1 MNFTVKLNNLDQK
14 AILADLSF
22 RNTIPFNMKYLLLAL
37 YTILSLQVSAQQTYK
52 ITYERSYNEKAMA
65 NQDPIL
71 VYTSPDQTVIT
82 SGKILQSQATYPYET
97 FYIDRKQSDLYF
109 RVTNFSG
116 VKELATLDSSIL
128 AKNPLKATAETRKI
142 LGYNCR
148 KATTTINSNSIEI
161 WYTTELGVK
170 GAPNEVG
177 QNLGLVL
184 EYNRNGNSRISATK
198 VEKIRNIPGNVAL
211 RKFSPIVDGLTYQDE
226 VWKSRFIH
234 LQIFRQEQINFTEQS
249 KSDSVMRF
257 ASGTVILKK
266 VKVPQLKDGMQ
277 AFIQLVQQSNGDA
290 YDRTGS
296 VFMIAE
302 DQKQSFLDGMKNGMK
317 TLPAYENGDKKQYF
331 GMTRTKGFSPVYEL
345 MRFFTP
351 FGVKHFNDRVT
362 LKNKKWQDSVIYR
375 QDISEFLPVMS
386 GKEVYIG
393 TYIGNYDK
401 GGHKV
406 SLELTIHPGGDSNK
420 SSKKLLSVFNTTN
433 VMEMGGQDYAT
444 LFGEEKGLEV
454 TFDLP
459 GDAKNVQ
466 LRYITT
472 GHGGWGNG
480 DEFVPKEN
488 RISVDGVLAFK
499 FVPWRVDCGSYRLY
513 NPVSGNFGNGLSSS
527 DLSRSNWCPGTV
539 TNPNYIE
546 LGDLKAGQH
555 TIKVQIPQGKP
566 EGSSF
571 SFWNVS
577 GCLIYN

>member
-1 MNFTVKLNNLDQK
+1 MKLNLDFSRKNLATPHITMNKRLIFFTIFTLLSLEIYAQK
-14 AILADLSF
+14 A
-22 RNTIPFNMKYLLLAL
+22 
-37 YTILSLQVSAQQTYK
+37 YK
-52 ITYERSYNEKAMA
+52 ISYERSYNDKIIPTA
-65 NQDPIL
+65 DPLL
-71 VYTSPDQTVIT
+71 VYTSKDQTVIT
-82 SGKILQSQATYPYET
+82 SAKITKSTASFPYET
-97 FYIDRKQSDLYF
+97 FYIDRKQPGAYYRL
-109 RVTNFSG
+109 TNFS
-116 VKELATLDSSIL
+116 KSRELATVDTSIL
-128 AKNPLKATAETRKI
+128 TKNAIQASEETRKI
-142 LGYNCR
+142 LGYNCK

-161 WYTTELGVK
+161 WYTNDLGVK

-184 EYNRNGNSRISATK
+184 EYNRNGNTKITATK
-198 VEKIRNIPGNVAL
+198 VEEIKAIPPAVAI
-211 RKFSPIVDGLTYQDE
+211 RKFSKMVDGLSYQDE
-226 VWKSRFIH
+226 VWRSRFI
-234 LQIFRQEQINFTEQS
+234 QIPIFKKEQINFSDQV
-249 KSDSVMRF
+249 KSDSVLRF

-266 VKVPQLKDGMQ
+266 VKVPQLKSGMQ

-302 DQKQSFLDGMKNGMK
+302 DQKQSFLDGMTKGMK
-317 TLPAYENGDKKQYF
+317 HLPAYDAGNDKQYL
-331 GMTRTKGFSPVYEL
+331 GMVRTQDYAPVYEL

-351 FGVKHFNDRVT
+351 FGVKHFNGRVT
-362 LKNKKWQDSVIYR
+362 LKNKTWQDSVIYR
-375 QDISEFLPVMS
+375 QEVSEFLPLMS

-406 SLELTIHPGGDSNK
+406 SLELTIHPGDESSNPGL
-420 SSKKLLSVFNTTN
+420 KKLMSVFNTTN
-433 VMEMGGQDYAT
+433 VMEMGGQEYAT
-444 LFGEEKGLEV
+444 LFGQEKGLEV
-454 TFDLP
+454 SFNLP
-459 GDAKNVQ
+459 EDAKGVK

-488 RISVDGVLAFK
+488 RISLDGALAFK

-513 NPVSGNFGNGLSSS
+513 NPVSGNFANGLSSS

-539 TNPNYIE
+539 TNPSYIE

>member
-1 MNFTVKLNNLDQK
+1 M
-14 AILADLSF
+14 
-22 RNTIPFNMKYLLLAL
+22 P
-37 YTILSLQVSAQQTYK
+37 
-52 ITYERSYNEKAMA
+52 
-65 NQDPIL
+65 NQDPLL
-71 VYTSPDQTVIT
+71 VYTSKDQTVIT
-82 SGKILQSQATYPYET
+82 SSKIIQTPASYPYET
-97 FYIDRKQSDLYF
+97 FYIDRKQPNLYY
-109 RVTNFSG
+109 RLTNFS
-116 VKELATLDSSIL
+116 KARELATIDSSIL
-128 AKNPLKATAETRKI
+128 TRNPLKPTDDTRKI
-142 LGYNCR
+142 LGYNCK
-148 KATTTINSNSIEI
+148 KATTTINSNAIEI
-161 WYTTELGVK
+161 WYTTDLAIK
-170 GAPNEVG
+170 GGPNELG

-184 EYNRNGNSRISATK
+184 EYSRNGNSKITATK
-198 VEKIRNIPGNVAL
+198 IEKIKSIPANVGL
-211 RKFSPIVDGLTYQDE
+211 RKFNTIVDGLTYQDE
-226 VWKSRFIH
+226 VWRSRFI
-234 LQIFRQEQINFTEQS
+234 QVPIFKNEQINFTDQA
-249 KSDSVMRF
+249 KSDSVLRF

-266 VKVPQLKDGMQ
+266 VKIPTLQDGMQ

-317 TLPAYENGDKKQYF
+317 TLPAYENGNQKQYL
-331 GMTRTKGFSPVYEL
+331 GMVRTAGFSPVYEL

-351 FGVKHFNDRVT
+351 FGIKHFNDRVT
-362 LKNKKWQDSVIYR
+362 LKNKTWQDSVIYR
-375 QDISEFLPVMS
+375 QEVSEFLPLMS

-406 SLELTIHPGGDSNK
+406 SLELSIHPGEEPKTG
-420 SSKKLLSVFNTTN
+420 SKKLMAVFNTTN

-444 LFGEEKGLEV
+444 LFSEEKGLEV
-454 TFDLP
+454 SFNLP
-459 GDAKNVQ
+459 EDAKNVQ

-472 GHGGWGNG
+472 GHGGWGGG

-488 RISVDGVLAFK
+488 RISVDGAVAFK

-539 TNPNYIE
+539 TNPNYID

-577 GCLIYN
+577 GCLMYN